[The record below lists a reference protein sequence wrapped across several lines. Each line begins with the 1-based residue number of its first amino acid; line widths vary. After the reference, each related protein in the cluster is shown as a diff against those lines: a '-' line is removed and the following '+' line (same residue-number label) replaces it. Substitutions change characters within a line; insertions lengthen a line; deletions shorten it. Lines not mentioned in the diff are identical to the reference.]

1 MEKPNS
7 KVAGYLVYPIKDPF
21 LKPHTPPYTPQKP
34 YQIPSTVPQSP
45 TSQTRK
51 PPMPLT
57 PESLGHSLSTPP
69 STPPAPLSQDVKD
82 KVREI
87 LNKYSHGLWAHA
99 LPRLFQEVFRY
110 TPESCIFTFTFSA
123 ALVLT
128 LLFIFHS
135 GVISHGHCWTI
146 SLLWPIRARSNTRCR
161 KIATKPF
168 YTLCPMYVCPQ
179 SHAHSPDHA

>member
-1 MEKPNS
+1 MSILANHALNPLYTPYCARYVFVCVFFQVEKPNS

-21 LKPHTPPYTPQKP
+21 LKPHTPPHTPQKP
-34 YQIPSTVPQSP
+34 YQISSTVPQSP

-110 TPESCIFTFTFSA
+110 TPENAASSPPPFLLPWFS
-123 ALVLT
+123 
-128 LLFIFHS
+128 
-135 GVISHGHCWTI
+135 HCCSFSTQ
-146 SLLWPIRARSNTRCR
+146 
-161 KIATKPF
+161 
-168 YTLCPMYVCPQ
+168 V
-179 SHAHSPDHA
+179 